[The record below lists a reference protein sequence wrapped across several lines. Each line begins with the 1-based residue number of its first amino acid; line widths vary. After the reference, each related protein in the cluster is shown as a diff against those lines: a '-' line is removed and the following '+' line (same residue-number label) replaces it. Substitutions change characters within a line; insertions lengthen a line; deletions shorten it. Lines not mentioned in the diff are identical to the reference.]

1 MFCIQGIALAQS
13 SQSKFAQEVIL
24 TYLSGGHHRDLPKLE
39 SVLHDDFRI
48 IWHDQQKTEHAVVPR
63 SVYLM
68 KIASEEWG
76 GEERTMKDL
85 KVISFDDTNLVAKVS
100 LVGVSATMHSMI
112 SMVNHGGEW
121 KMVSELVTASFN

>member
-1 MFCIQGIALAQS
+1 
-13 SQSKFAQEVIL
+13 
-24 TYLSGGHHRDLPKLE
+24 
-39 SVLHDDFRI
+39 
-48 IWHDQQKTEHAVVPR
+48 VVSRP
-63 SVYLM
+63 VYLM

-121 KMVSELVTASFN
+121 KMISELVTASFK